1 MSKLDLETATVTLQA
16 ELDHSADLEKQLK
29 NAYNERIEM
38 AKKCLEKDDE
48 VKKGYKNRFLKQSS
62 GFLNEK
68 RNSRG

>member
-48 VKKGYKNRFLKQSS
+48 VKK
-62 GFLNEK
+62 K
-68 RNSRG
+68 RL